1 MSYIIIHDP
10 HTRILTLK
18 FTGSISLQELQ
29 KALREVML
37 AATHTGVSRFLVDF
51 SDAVLDLA
59 VDESSLLPQVLM
71 QLSIPTVWDGPSI
84 RRAIVT
90 AQTNGASALFD
101 DSSPFGD
108 GHAVKLFHNL
118 EEAKGWLQP
127 S

>member
-1 MSYIIIHDP
+1 MSYVIILDP
-10 HTRILTLK
+10 QTRILTLK

-37 AATHTGVSRFLVDF
+37 AAAHTGVSRFLVDF

-59 VDESSLLPQVLM
+59 VDEISLLPQMLM
-71 QLSIPTVWDGPSI
+71 QLSPVTDGISQGL
-84 RRAIVT
+84 RKAIVT
-90 AQTNGASALFD
+90 SQTNGDSALFD

-108 GHAVKLFHNL
+108 GHAIQLFKSI
-118 EEAKGWLQP
+118 EDAKGWLNP